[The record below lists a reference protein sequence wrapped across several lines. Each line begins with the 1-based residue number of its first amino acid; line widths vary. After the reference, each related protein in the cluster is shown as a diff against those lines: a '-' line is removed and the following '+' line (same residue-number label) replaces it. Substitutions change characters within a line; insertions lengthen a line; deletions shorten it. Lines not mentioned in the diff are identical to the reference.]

1 MFDIEKYREIKEKID
16 KSQLKS
22 QIVAISKNHPQESV
36 INAIHQGIR
45 IFGENRVIE
54 AKDKFSEI
62 LIKYPD
68 IELHLTGPLQSNK
81 VKKAIDLFDVF
92 HTIDREK
99 IAKEISKYG
108 NKLINKKLYV
118 QVNTGKEVNKS
129 GIYPEHLKDFL
140 KFCLSEIKIQI
151 VGLMCIPPINE
162 KASSHFDMLKTLA
175 EKNHIN
181 QLSIGMSA
189 DYEEALLFNPTYI
202 RLGTTLFGTRKWN
215 KS

>member
-54 AKDKFSEI
+54 AKDKFSDV
-62 LIKYPD
+62 LIKHPD

-162 KASSHFDMLKTLA
+162 KASSHFKMLKTLA

-202 RLGTTLFGTRKWN
+202 RLGTTLFGTRK
-215 KS
+215 

>member
-54 AKDKFSEI
+54 AKDKFSDI

-108 NKLINKKLYV
+108 NKLLNKKLYV

-202 RLGTTLFGTRKWN
+202 RLGTTLFGTRK
-215 KS
+215 

>member
-54 AKDKFSEI
+54 AKDKFSDI
-62 LIKYPD
+62 LIKYPE

-108 NKLINKKLYV
+108 NKLLNKKLYV

-162 KASSHFDMLKTLA
+162 KASSHFKMLKTLA

-202 RLGTTLFGTRKWN
+202 RLGTTLFGTRK
-215 KS
+215 